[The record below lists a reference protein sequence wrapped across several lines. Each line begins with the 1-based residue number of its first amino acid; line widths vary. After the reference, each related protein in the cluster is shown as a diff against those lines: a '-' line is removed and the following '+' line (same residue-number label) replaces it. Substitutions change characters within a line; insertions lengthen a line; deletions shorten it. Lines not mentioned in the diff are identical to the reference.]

1 MAMDFLETVLTGMKE
16 QEVREFRYFLN
27 RHPQGSGSESGLLR
41 RDLVLIDLIRKT
53 GENDKDTD
61 FALQIY
67 GNKDRNAYHQLRN
80 RLRKNLEEF
89 LFFEN
94 SRKGNEYEIRKFI
107 EIARYLF
114 QKNAWQHAMQALEKA
129 EKLAIEDQNYS
140 ELSALYNLLILYSAR
155 MPWISLQELMDKR
168 KKNQEKLDKKFHYLY
183 IISEIRG
190 MLESEEK
197 LKSHI
202 DIDYAITRIMQQHQI
217 QDEDPE
223 HAILWLEIAGLVSE
237 VLLQKNLLDIL
248 EQYLILK
255 HREFGE
261 KPVYSSAG
269 NGYRLRMLWQII
281 GLLFLKNRFEI
292 LDKYLFELKY
302 ESEKLKDIYP
312 EMEDRL
318 KCVEALAGIHTRQLA
333 RSRQSCDLIR
343 DKDFPGLAA
352 WKCWIHALLA
362 SENQQPQLIPDF
374 LSEISLQKLSS
385 SLDHLM
391 LALAICELVQKHDLP
406 LGNTWNKTSVSEHF
420 KSLHQQEY
428 GHTFLEWLQHD
439 TLNPMPV
446 AKLPE
451 AGTLGFTARSFLSQ
465 IKPQI
470 PA

>member
-27 RHPQGSGSESGLLR
+27 RHPQGSGSENGMIR
-41 RDLVLIDLIRKT
+41 RDLVLIDLIRKNP
-53 GENDKDTD
+53 EDEKDQD

-80 RLRKNLEEF
+80 RLRKSLEEF

-94 SRKGNEYEIRKFI
+94 SRRGNEYEIRKHI

-114 QKNAWQHAMQALEKA
+114 QKNAWPQALLSIEKA
-129 EKLAIEDQNYS
+129 EKLALEGQNYS

-155 MPWISLQELMDKR
+155 MPWISLRELMDKR
-168 KKNQEKLDKKFHYLY
+168 KKNQEKLDQKFHYLF
-183 IISEIRG
+183 IISEIRE
-190 MLESEEK
+190 MLESGDK

-202 DIDYAITRIMQQHQI
+202 DIDYAVSRIMHQHHI

-223 HAILWLEIAGLVSE
+223 HAILWLDIASLVSE
-237 VLLQKNLLDIL
+237 VLLNKNLLDIL

-292 LDKYLFELKY
+292 LDKYLFELKH
-302 ESEKLKDIYP
+302 EAAKLRDIYP

-318 KCVEALAGIHTRQLA
+318 RCVEAIAGLHTGQLA
-333 RSRQSCDLIR
+333 RSQQNSDLIR
-343 DKDFPGLAA
+343 LKDFPSLAVWKHWIDAQLAA
-352 WKCWIHALLA
+352 K
-362 SENQQPQLIPDF
+362 NQETQQIQDH
-374 LSEISLQKLSS
+374 LSFISLQKLPSTA
-385 SLDHLM
+385 DHLL
-391 LALAICELVQKHDLP
+391 LALAICNLVRQQDLP
-406 LGNTWNKTSVSEHF
+406 LNKSWNTAAVQEHF
-420 KSLHQQEY
+420 RSLQQQEF
-428 GHTFLEWLQHD
+428 GNSLLEWMLPDRQE
-439 TLNPMPV
+439 TLPNGR
-446 AKLPE
+446 LPE
-451 AGTLGFTARSFLSQ
+451 AGSLGFIARGFVTSRILLLS
-465 IKPQI
+465 
-470 PA
+470 